1 LESDEIISNIFTNMF
16 MLLFFFSNNNKK
28 VKGNYL
34 FTVMRLGEGFLKD
47 YHRDQEFGCK
57 LELRNL
63 GCL

>member
-1 LESDEIISNIFTNMF
+1 MF
-16 MLLFFFSNNNKK
+16 MLLFFFSNNKKK